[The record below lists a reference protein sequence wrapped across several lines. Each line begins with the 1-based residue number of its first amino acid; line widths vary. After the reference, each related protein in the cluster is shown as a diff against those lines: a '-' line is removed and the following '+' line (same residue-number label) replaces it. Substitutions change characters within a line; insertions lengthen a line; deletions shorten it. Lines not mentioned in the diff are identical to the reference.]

1 MTPVSDAES
10 AEDVLDLRSRE
21 YAREQADITAD
32 VLSRLHEG
40 ESVNAL
46 IVEARLRHYAAWRAE
61 QARGPQRYLARRR
74 P

>member
-1 MTPVSDAES
+1 MTDAERQQI
-10 AEDVLDLRSRE
+10 EDALDIRSRE

-32 VLSRLHEG
+32 ILSRLHEG
-40 ESVNAL
+40 ESPNAL
-46 IVEARLRHYAAWRAE
+46 IVEARLRHYSAWRAE